1 MAVILCVGTNELS
14 ATSMQFIT
22 TEFFVT
28 SYFMFV
34 YTFIFR
40 FEYV

>member
-22 TEFFVT
+22 TEFFCD
-28 SYFMFV
+28 
-34 YTFIFR
+34 FIFHVCLHVY
-40 FEYV
+40 FQV